1 MRFSPHGHRDRA
13 LHIDL
18 TSMVD
23 VVFLLIIFFLTTTQ
37 FARMTRADVELP
49 VEPGEQQPEPDEPG
63 IVINLLHD
71 GSIVVDDETLDLEGL
86 RSLIR
91 AEITGSQRGRADK
104 VKLMLR
110 ADRRLPAARLNQV
123 VKLLQEMG
131 VGLGRFA
138 TEQPR

>member
-1 MRFSPHGHRDRA
+1 MRFSPRGHRDRA
-13 LHIDL
+13 LNIDL

-49 VEPGEQQPEPDEPG
+49 MEPGEQQAEGEPG

-71 GSIVVDDETLDLEGL
+71 GAIVVDDELLDLEGL

-91 AEITGSQRGRADK
+91 AEIEGSQRGRADK
-104 VKLMLR
+104 VKLLLR